1 MTFLAP
7 THIYTS
13 KAVTFTAPV
22 VRLPRTAAM
31 APARNPHALAARCV
45 R

>member
-1 MTFLAP
+1 MTFLAH

-31 APARNPHALAARCV
+31 AQARNPHALAARCV